1 MVKRDANTTFD
12 MGFEAKDVTLFDGSW
27 QALGQTFSLSLAC
40 VECRTWGTLVASAA
54 FPDDLEELIGDLSD
68 LNPLNDASL
77 SVGFQG
83 VGALVDLALTTGA
96 NGQFTLPLFV
106 TETPLG
112 ITGPGFQI
120 GVVFGVDLVLGI
132 TGEVTTEG
140 GFQVAIPDD
149 SLFTIPLDPTVA
161 NVGKFD
167 GVSASL
173 LPLTASAPANVT
185 LALRLRV
192 QAGLE
197 LPSSPL
203 LDAKAL
209 AGAFINIPEITLGE
223 QFTTSPTD
231 GSNCLL
237 PATAEINVNAGVFVD
252 VGADIGD
259 FQLIDDFNPTLSTTL
274 FSAAA
279 STCFITVGQDTA
291 TATTTASAVLTTGVA
306 ATGTGGAADAC
317 PVALT
322 TETVATTTAFTITS
336 CAAPI
341 ANCPA
346 SLTQVIVVS
355 SPVTET
361 ATRCPVSLNNNNNT
375 TTGIV
380 IPPYANTTTAAAG
393 ITTTLGAGAI
403 SLTSLTAPVTN
414 TLTVDPT
421 VVPPDVPSITGTA
434 NGGGSAVT
442 NPALAVSTPAALST
456 VYVTVTPTTCA
467 C

>member
-27 QALGQTFSLSLAC
+27 QVLGQNFSLSLAC

-83 VGALVDLALTTGA
+83 VGALVDLSLTTGA
-96 NGQFTLPLFV
+96 DGQFTLPLFV

-120 GVVFGVDLVLGI
+120 GVIFGVDLVLGI

-140 GFQVAIPDD
+140 GFQVAIPD
-149 SLFTIPLDPTVA
+149 SSSFTIPLDPTVA

-237 PATAEINVNAGVFVD
+237 PASAEININAGVFVD

-291 TATTTASAVLTTGVA
+291 TATTTASAAITTGVG
-306 ATGTGGAADAC
+306 ATGTGAAGAC

-361 ATRCPVSLNNNNNT
+361 ATRCPVSLNGT
-375 TTGIV
+375 TTSIV
-380 IPPYANTTTAAAG
+380 IPPYANTTTTTV
-393 ITTTLGAGAI
+393 TTTLGAGAI

-421 VVPPDVPSITGTA
+421 VTPPDVPSITGTP
-434 NGGGSAVT
+434 NGGSGGDVVT
-442 NPALAVSTPAALST
+442 TIAAAVSTPAALST